1 MAYEQPT
8 AAAQAQRYVL
18 ADAGATLIALPL
30 HAVVQGLAW
39 PAQMRTVPRRAGA
52 LCGVIDVQGEPVAV
66 IDLARWVDLGG
77 TPREPRRYERLLV
90 LREAGRLVAIAVD
103 AVRGMETLAADAVSR
118 IAHDDD
124 PDEVFH
130 SVARC
135 PQAGIASVLD
145 VGRLMTLAQVW
156 SGDAGAS
163 AAASPV
169 PVTQRART
177 GAYATMTLSAGPIGF
192 PVSALAE
199 VIPAPALLPFV
210 SATTEG
216 LCIWRGRHVPV
227 TTFDKCFPDLATR
240 ADKAPGLLAL
250 FERDG
255 HALGILLD
263 QVPQIRRF
271 DIPVDDGVEVSVTA
285 DADGLLVHLVEPA
298 MLFARFPETA
308 LSLQADVARNGSDG
322 APRNASSHI
331 VYKAGEVVSTPID
344 GVQAVLPLA
353 SSSGE
358 HMAWR
363 GSAIRL
369 VDLRPQAGAG
379 GVVIVVGGEGA
390 SVGFIVEAVQLLI
403 QARAG
408 KLSRVS
414 LPGHGPV
421 SILTTGHGAEQVSYR
436 TCDLAALARQAR

>member
-1 MAYEQPT
+1 MERDQPT
-8 AAAQAQRYVL
+8 AATQAQRYVL
-18 ADAGATLIALPL
+18 ADVGATVIALPL
-30 HAVVQGLAW
+30 DAVVQGLAW
-39 PAQMRTVPRRAGA
+39 PAQMSVLPRRAGA
-52 LCGVIDVQGEPVAV
+52 LCGVIDFQGEAVAV

-77 TPREPRRYERLLV
+77 AAHERDRYQRLLV

-103 AVRGMETLAADAVSR
+103 AVRGIEVLAAEAVNR
-118 IAHDDD
+118 IVDGDE

-145 VGRLMTLAQVW
+145 VGRLMALAQVW
-156 SGDAGAS
+156 RGDAS
-163 AAASPV
+163 AAAGASQV
-169 PVTQRART
+169 PLAPRART
-177 GAYATMTLSAGPIGF
+177 GAYATMPLAGGTLGF

-199 VIPAPALLPFV
+199 VMPAPELLPFL

-216 LCIWRGRHVPV
+216 LCMWRGRHVPV
-227 TTFDKCFPDLATR
+227 TTIDKCFPALAR
-240 ADKAPGLLAL
+240 KADKPPRLLAL

-271 DIPVDDGVEVSVTA
+271 DVPADDGAEVSVI
-285 DADGLLVHLVEPA
+285 ADGEGGLVHLVEPG

-308 LSLQADVARNGSDG
+308 LSRQADVDRAASDG
-322 APRNASSHI
+322 AQRNASSHI
-331 VYKAGEVVSTPID
+331 VYRAGELVSTPID
-344 GVQAVLPLA
+344 GVEAVLPLTGP
-353 SSSGE
+353 SGE

-363 GSAIRL
+363 GSAIRV
-369 VDLRPQAGAG
+369 VDLRPEASAG
-379 GVVIVVGGEGA
+379 GVVIVVSGEGGP
-390 SVGFIVEAVQLLI
+390 VGFIVESVQLLI

-421 SILTTGHGAEQVSYR
+421 SILTTGEGAAQASYR
-436 TCDLAALARQAR
+436 TCDLAALARQG